1 MEDKKRNIILSLF
14 SIGIVIMIAVGL
26 TFAYFSTSM
35 TGTAGITS
43 VTTGTIGKITF
54 DGGADFQTSSE
65 IEPPW
70 TESKTFTITVAPS
83 VVSQTIYVWMDYSN
97 TVPEL
102 TFNVSNTSDGAVGDV
117 VLDTTGTTKTVKL
130 VEKTFEASTTTQV
143 IEYTITVT
151 LPETGVN
158 QNQNQGKS
166 FNASMYANLGEE
178 DKVYYY
184 NESNPTGTTTKPTS

>member
-1 MEDKKRNIILSLF
+1 MEDKKRNVILSLF
-14 SIGIVIMIAVGL
+14 SIGIVIMIVVGL

-35 TGTAGITS
+35 TGAAGITNI
-43 VTTGTIGKITF
+43 TTGTIGKITF
-54 DGGADFQTSSE
+54 DGGADLQTSSE

-83 VVSQTIYVWMDYSN
+83 IVSQTIYVWMDYSN

-102 TFNVSNTSDGAVGDV
+102 TFNVSNTNDGAVGDV

-143 IEYTITVT
+143 IEYTITIT

-158 QNQNQGKS
+158 QNKNQGKS
-166 FNASMYANLGEE
+166 FSASMYANLGEE

-184 NESNPTGTTTKPTS
+184 NESNPTGTITKPTS

>member
-35 TGTAGITS
+35 TGTAGITNI
-43 VTTGTIGKITF
+43 TTGTIGKITF

-143 IEYTITVT
+143 IEYTITIT

-166 FNASMYANLGEE
+166 FSASMYANLGEE

>member
-1 MEDKKRNIILSLF
+1 MEDKKRNVILSLF

-143 IEYTITVT
+143 IEYTITIT

-166 FNASMYANLGEE
+166 FSASMYANLGEE

>member
-1 MEDKKRNIILSLF
+1 MEDKKRNVILSLF
-14 SIGIVIMIAVGL
+14 SIGIVIMTAIGL
-26 TFAYFSTSM
+26 TFAYFSVKM
-35 TGTAGITS
+35 TGTAGITNI
-43 VTTGTIGKITF
+43 TTGTIGKITF

-143 IEYTITVT
+143 IEYTITIT

-166 FNASMYANLGEE
+166 FSASMYANLGEE

>member
-83 VVSQTIYVWMDYSN
+83 IVSQTIYVWMDYSN

-102 TFNVSNTSDGAVGDV
+102 TFNVSNTNDGAVGDV

>member
-1 MEDKKRNIILSLF
+1 MEDKKRNVILSLF

-83 VVSQTIYVWMDYSN
+83 IVSQTIYVWMDYSN

-102 TFNVSNTSDGAVGDV
+102 TFNVSNTNDGAVGDV

>member
-14 SIGIVIMIAVGL
+14 SIGIVIMIAIGL
-26 TFAYFSTSM
+26 TFAYFSTSI
-35 TGTAGITS
+35 TGSAGITNI
-43 VTTGTIGKITF
+43 TTGTIGKITF

-102 TFNVSNTSDGAVGDV
+102 TFNVSNTNDGAVGDV

-143 IEYTITVT
+143 IEYTVT
-151 LPETGVN
+151 ISLPETGVI
-158 QNQNQGKS
+158 QNQNQGKT

-178 DKVYYY
+178 NKVYYY

>member
-102 TFNVSNTSDGAVGDV
+102 TFNVSNTSDGAVGDI

-143 IEYTITVT
+143 IEYTITVS
-151 LPETGVN
+151 LPETGVS
-158 QNQNQGKS
+158 QNQNQGKT
-166 FNASMYANLGEE
+166 FNASMYANLGDEE
-178 DKVYYY
+178 TIYYY
-184 NESNPTGTTTKPTS
+184 NESNPTGTTTKPTL